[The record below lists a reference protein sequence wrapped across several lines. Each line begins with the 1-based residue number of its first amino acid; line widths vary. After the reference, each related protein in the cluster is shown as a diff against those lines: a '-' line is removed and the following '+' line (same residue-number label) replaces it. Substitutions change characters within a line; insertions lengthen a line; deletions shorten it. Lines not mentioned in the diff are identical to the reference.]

1 MKNFFRFMTEDSKS
15 MVVPVLMIILGII
28 FIINPGAILST
39 LVKVIGIL
47 LIIAGV
53 ITVISKFDKMTP
65 NVVVIAALFGILGIV
80 FLVFS
85 GKIASGFIKVFG
97 LIILVNSCAKLWE
110 AYKLQKK
117 FEGNKAGW
125 KVFMCI
131 DGITALFGIILLF
144 VPHSI
149 ATIIGIFL
157 VVIGVVNLANA
168 FLVFNNGYV
177 VYGKDVVMKK

>member
-39 LVKVIGIL
+39 VVKVIGIL

-85 GKIASGFIKVFG
+85 GKIASGFIKV
-97 LIILVNSCAKLWE
+97 LPIK
-110 AYKLQKK
+110 
-117 FEGNKAGW
+117 GNIAIKG
-125 KVFMCI
+125 V
-131 DGITALFGIILLF
+131 
-144 VPHSI
+144 SI
-149 ATIIGIFL
+149 C
-157 VVIGVVNLANA
+157 
-168 FLVFNNGYV
+168 
-177 VYGKDVVMKK
+177 